1 MPSGSARRCRRFL
14 RRPPYPPDNKVLN
27 QSVKLKWWQALNP
40 AIYLI
45 SILPGV
51 AVWLLVLPSGNSLLA
66 LLGATLAVTLL
77 QHAIN
82 LLNDEADWR
91 LGADIEKTDSWVLVH
106 HRNLGLVRLHGWLS
120 FLGGAA
126 LGLGVLVWSERL
138 GILIP
143 AVPLV
148 VLGYLY
154 NSGKRPL
161 SYTRLGEWVTGLCYG
176 PGVFGG
182 LWLVTGQSVNP
193 AMLSGALAF
202 GCLAVALLL
211 AHQPSQMRTDRLAG
225 KQSFAVRYGVEI
237 TYRFVRILFLMFLLA
252 WAVALL
258 YQQAG
263 LVTTGVDILLSCAFF
278 VVRLK
283 KNLDSKYLLL
293 SSSVLFITLAL
304 IIRS

>member
-1 MPSGSARRCRRFL
+1 M
-14 RRPPYPPDNKVLN
+14 N
-27 QSVKLKWWQALNP
+27 QEVRLKWWQALNP

-45 SILPGV
+45 SVLPGV

-91 LGADIEKTDSWVLVH
+91 LGADIEKSDSWVYVH
-106 HRNLGLVRLHGWLS
+106 HQNLGLVRLHGWLS
-120 FLGGAA
+120 FLGGTA
-126 LGLGVLVWSERL
+126 LGLAVLLWREHL
-138 GILIP
+138 DILIP
-143 AVPLV
+143 AIPLV
-148 VLGYLY
+148 ALGYLY

-161 SYTRLGEWVTGLCYG
+161 SYTCLGEWVTGLCYG

-182 LWLVTGQSVNP
+182 LWLVTGQSANP
-193 AMLSGALAF
+193 GMLSGALAF

-211 AHQPSQMRTDRLAG
+211 AHQPTQMRTDRLAG
-225 KQSFAVRYGVEI
+225 KQSFAVRYGADI
-237 TYRFVRILFLMFLLA
+237 TYRFVRILFFMFLLA
-252 WAVALL
+252 WASALVF
-258 YQQAG
+258 QQAG
-263 LVTTGVDILLSCAFF
+263 LVTTAIDILFSCVFF

-283 KNLDSKYLLL
+283 KPPDSKYLLL
-293 SSSVLFITLAL
+293 SSSVLFLTLAL